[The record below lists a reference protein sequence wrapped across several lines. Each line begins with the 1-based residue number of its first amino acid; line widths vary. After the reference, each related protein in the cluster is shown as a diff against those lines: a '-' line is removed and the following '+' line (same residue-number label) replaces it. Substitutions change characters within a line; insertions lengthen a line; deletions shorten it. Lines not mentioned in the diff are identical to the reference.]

1 MFDILEP
8 TLPTERIRY
17 RERIADIYEA
27 RRSFVSLDVDEP
39 KRKGAALFEK
49 NPDVCFEYLHYTVS
63 QGQRYCQVTIV
74 KHVNVDYSLFIQTR
88 DGTAKAP
95 VDYQAIDELITI
107 KAHEETR
114 QIQIKVSDDAE
125 VEPDEDFEIV
135 LLDELTKQR
144 LPGDDT
150 LCKVTIT
157 EDCQNRNVLGF
168 SHREVKVRRSDK
180 TCTLW
185 LERRNGFNEMECVVT
200 TSSDPSRLA
209 EYGAVAEPKKD
220 YVAVM

>member
-1 MFDILEP
+1 
-8 TLPTERIRY
+8 
-17 RERIADIYEA
+17 
-27 RRSFVSLDVDEP
+27 
-39 KRKGAALFEK
+39 
-49 NPDVCFEYLHYTVS
+49 
-63 QGQRYCQVTIV
+63 
-74 KHVNVDYSLFIQTR
+74 
-88 DGTAKAP
+88 
-95 VDYQAIDELITI
+95 LITI

-220 YVAVM
+220 YVAVI